1 MKMYINF
8 DNETKKVDIS
18 IVTDEFDKFV
28 LSDAMPYIIDELYEL
43 VVKEQKRKEQN
54 KSRNTLNM
62 LWGSD

>member
-43 VVKEQKRKEQN
+43 VVKEQKR
-54 KSRNTLNM
+54 NM
-62 LWGSD
+62 MRYSKYSVKRER